1 MANIIFYINGD
12 WVSENNAKIPFND
25 AGFLYGDGLFET
37 VRFQNRKLFRPQMHI
52 NRLRSGLKI
61 LSLHLPINDQA
72 IISIL
77 EKSIEKNQIVNGLLR
92 MIITRG
98 FIHKGFPWNHTGTPG
113 LYVSIRPLS
122 SEPEIPVKIVYL
134 KESSFPLIRFKP
146 AIKSVNYLGNML
158 AKKEAEKQGAF
169 EPVFINSDGF
179 ITEGAIRN
187 VFYIKDDKLLS
198 PGLDL
203 GVLPGIMRSS
213 IIEISKK
220 TGLIFS
226 ELHIHIDEISS
237 MDEAFISSTGIGILP
252 CNWENWSSN
261 HTNTQILR
269 KYLTDLIEGIE

>member
-1 MANIIFYINGD
+1 MANIIFYINGE
-12 WVSENNAKIPFND
+12 WVNENNAKIPFND

-37 VRFQNRKLFRPQMHI
+37 VRFQNRKLFRPQMHV
-52 NRLRSGLKI
+52 NRLRAGLEI
-61 LSLHLPINDQA
+61 LSLQLPIDDDE

-77 EKSIEKNQIVNGLLR
+77 DQSIERNQIDNGLLR

-98 FIHKGFPWNHTGTPG
+98 FIDKGSPWNHKGIPG

-122 SEPEIPVKIVYL
+122 FQPETPVKIVYL

-158 AKKEAEKQGAF
+158 AKKEAEQQGAF
-169 EPVFINSDGF
+169 EPIFINPDGF

-187 VFYIKDDKLLS
+187 VFFIKDDRLLS

-220 TGLIFS
+220 TELIFS
-226 ELHIHIDEISS
+226 ESHIHIDEISH

-252 CNWENWSSN
+252 CYWENWSSDY
-261 HTNTQILR
+261 TKTKILQ
-269 KYLTDLIEGIE
+269 KYLTNSINELQ

>member
-226 ELHIHIDEISS
+226 GLHIHIDEISS

>member
-1 MANIIFYINGD
+1 MANIIFYINGK
-12 WVSENNAKIPFND
+12 WVHENNAKIPFND

-52 NRLRSGLKI
+52 DRLRSGLKI
-61 LSLHLPINDQA
+61 LSLHLPIYDDA
-72 IISIL
+72 IVAIL
-77 EKSIEKNQIVNGLLR
+77 EQSIEKNQIVNGLLR

-98 FIHKGFPWNHTGTPG
+98 FIDKGFPWNHTGTPG

-122 SEPEIPVKIVYL
+122 SEPEIPVKIVFL

-187 VFYIKDDKLLS
+187 IFFIKGDKLLS

-203 GVLPGIMRSS
+203 GVLPGIMRHS

-220 TGLIFS
+220 TGLTFS
-226 ELHIHIDEISS
+226 ESHIHIDEISG
-237 MDEAFISSTGIGILP
+237 MDEAFISSTGIGIFP
-252 CNWENWSSN
+252 CYWENWSSN
-261 HTNTQILR
+261 HTNTKILR
-269 KYLTDLIEGIE
+269 NYLTDLIDAPN